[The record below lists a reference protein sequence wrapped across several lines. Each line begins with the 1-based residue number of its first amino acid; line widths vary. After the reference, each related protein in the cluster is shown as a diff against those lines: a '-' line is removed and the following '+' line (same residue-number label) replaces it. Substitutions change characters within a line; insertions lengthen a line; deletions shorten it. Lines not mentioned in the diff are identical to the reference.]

1 MESRWIASLS
11 ALPRPHL
18 ALELHDTH
26 RLGRKRIADTLL
38 AATLLRH
45 GVWAIVACNPDNFAM
60 FDQLASIDPL
70 EAIKV

>member
-1 MESRWIASLS
+1 MDCLAIDAP
-11 ALPRPHL
+11 AVHL

-26 RLGRKRIADTLL
+26 RLGRKRIADSLL

-45 GVWAIVACNPDNFAM
+45 GVPAIMACDPGNLAM
-60 FDQLASIDPL
+60 FDQLALIDPR